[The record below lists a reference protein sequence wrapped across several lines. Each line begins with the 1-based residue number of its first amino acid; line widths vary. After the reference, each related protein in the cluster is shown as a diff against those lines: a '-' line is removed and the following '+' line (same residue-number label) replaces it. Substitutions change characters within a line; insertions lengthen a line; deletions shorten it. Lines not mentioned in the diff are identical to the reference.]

1 MRNGLL
7 GSIAA
12 LAAGAGL
19 AFGQAPITPRTQPTE
34 PISGSAVAATYSGGT
49 ASSPYEPLAVSP
61 AAQPPYGSPALD
73 MFGPDGPGNGNGQRN
88 CIRAWVDGDLLVWS
102 VRNGPSHFP
111 LIVTGTIAN
120 GAVPGTPGSI
130 TDFGGADIYFGIFAG
145 ARFSAGALF
154 PGSDRIGVEAEGL
167 ILPKRTVTVAAASSP
182 LGFPVIGRPFINE
195 LTGLPDAV
203 PASSPA
209 NPGSASGEADTMFW
223 SAEINLYAN
232 LYRGNYF
239 TLNVISG
246 FKHTNLA
253 EQILARM
260 DRTIGSAGQTF
271 LGRPLPQGAH
281 VAMVDDFQTTSHF
294 YGWNFGLDW
303 EYRYRC
309 WFWDV
314 GIHNAIGVSRDTVNV
329 GGFSSSTS
337 NTPNQ
342 VQGGLLAG
350 ITNLGRRVSDGFCD
364 VPDIRTQIGYQLTS
378 HIRFAVGYSLVYVSN
393 VARPGD
399 QIDPVVN
406 PTLVPLRPEFALP
419 LGTSRPMQL
428 LAHSD
433 YLAHGVNFSL
443 AFVY

>member
-12 LAAGAGL
+12 LVAGAGL
-19 AFGQAPITPRTQPTE
+19 AFGQASMTPSHPTE
-34 PISGSAVAATYSGGT
+34 PISGTAITATYASGPV
-49 ASSPYEPLAVSP
+49 SSPYEPLAVSP

-73 MFGPDGPGNGNGQRN
+73 MFGPQGPDNGYQSRPPFH
-88 CIRAWVDGDLLVWS
+88 AWVDGELLLWGVKD
-102 VRNGPSHFP
+102 GPSSFP

-130 TDFGGADIYFGIFAG
+130 TNFGGGNFYFGVITG

-167 ILPKRTVTVAAASSP
+167 ILPKRTIVAAAASSP
-182 LGFPVIGRPFINE
+182 LGIPVIGRPFINE
-195 LTGLPDAV
+195 LTGTLDFI
-203 PASSPA
+203 PASSLA
-209 NPGSASGEADTMFW
+209 NPGSASAEADTMFW
-223 SAEINLYAN
+223 TAEVNLYAN
-232 LYRGNYF
+232 LYCGDYF

-253 EQILARM
+253 EQILVRM
-260 DRTIGSAGQTF
+260 NRTIGSAGQTF
-271 LGRPLPQGAH
+271 LGRPLPQGAR

-294 YGWNFGLDW
+294 YGWNFGVDW

-314 GIHNAIGVSRDTVNV
+314 GIHNAIGVSRDSSTV

-337 NTPNQ
+337 NIPVQ
-342 VQGGLLAG
+342 VPGGLLAG
-350 ITNLGRRVSDGFCD
+350 ITNLGRLVSDGFCD
-364 VPDIRTQIGYQLTS
+364 VPDVRTQIGYQLTP
-378 HIRFAVGYSLVYVSN
+378 HVRFAIGYSLVYVSN
-393 VARPGD
+393 VARPGN

-419 LGTSRPMQL
+419 LGTARPMQR
-428 LAHSD
+428 LARSD
-433 YLAHGVNFSL
+433 FFADGVNFSL
-443 AFVY
+443 SFVF